1 MVCVNAVNNKTMAK
15 KKSVSHPLSPLG
27 YDGVS
32 EIKDFLVQFGYDESE
47 HSEAEFCLS
56 VWGIELPVVS
66 ES

>member
-1 MVCVNAVNNKTMAK
+1 MAK

-56 VWGIELPVVS
+56 VWGIELPKIS